1 MVQIRGSTWLATL
14 KELREACYLTQA
26 QVAERL
32 GLSISNVSNWERGI
46 YPPRRRLF
54 PELAKLY
61 GVTPQEIE
69 AATRE
74 RPQQP

>member
-1 MVQIRGSTWLATL
+1 LATL
-14 KELREACYLTQA
+14 KELRDACYLTQA

-32 GLSISNVSNWERGI
+32 GLSVSTVSNWERGE

-69 AATRE
+69 AAS
-74 RPQQP
+74 PKGKKKDDS